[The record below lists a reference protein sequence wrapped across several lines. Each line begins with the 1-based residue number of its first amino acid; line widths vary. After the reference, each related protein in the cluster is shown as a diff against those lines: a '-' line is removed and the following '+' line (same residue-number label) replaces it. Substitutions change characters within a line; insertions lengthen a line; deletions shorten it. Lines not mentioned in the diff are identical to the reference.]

1 MLNFLKALWQ
11 AAAQFTSVL
20 DCLRNS
26 ENFWRHLSS
35 CIRKNATSSMEV
47 NLSENLTEEEVLSIA
62 YRIQC
67 QSVVLQILAFETFL
81 QKKLFHAEFAVK
93 QTTESSKDRVRQADD
108 TEKSN
113 DAGLLGLKD
122 VLSSFHEGV
131 VLGNMI
137 KSYASWEYDSDM
149 YLRAKV
155 GFLSF
160 LLLSNSF
167 FLVEHTITVTLLSWV
182 VDSTH
187 YCNFQTFVCTIVQ
200 NSSFVG
206 LLTRTQIFNVDC
218 L

>member
-20 DCLRNS
+20 DLIRNS

-35 CIRKNATSSMEV
+35 CICKNSTSSTEV
-47 NLSENLTEEEVLSIA
+47 NLSENLTEMEVLSIA

-67 QSVVLQILAFETFL
+67 QSAVLQILAFEMFL
-81 QKKLFHAEFAVK
+81 QKKLFHAEFALK
-93 QTTESSKDRVRQADD
+93 QTTESSEDRVRQADN
-108 TEKSN
+108 EKSN

-122 VLSSFHEGV
+122 VLSSFHEGL
-131 VLGNMI
+131 VLGKMI
-137 KSYASWEYDSDM
+137 KSYASWEYDSDR

-167 FLVEHTITVTLLSWV
+167 LLVKRTISVTLLSWA
-182 VDSTH
+182 VD
-187 YCNFQTFVCTIVQ
+187 TITT
-200 NSSFVG
+200 SK
-206 LLTRTQIFNVDC
+206 LLYA
-218 L
+218 